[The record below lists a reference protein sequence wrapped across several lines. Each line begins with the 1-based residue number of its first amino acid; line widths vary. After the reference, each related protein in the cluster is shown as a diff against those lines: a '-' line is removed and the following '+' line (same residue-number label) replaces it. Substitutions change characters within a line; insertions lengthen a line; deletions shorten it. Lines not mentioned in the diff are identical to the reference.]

1 MTPGVLSIAAPR
13 GPVQMQAV
21 TIDTTALSVEHR
33 NALRGA
39 L

>member
-21 TIDTTALSVEHR
+21 MIDATALSVEQR
-33 NALRGA
+33 NALEGA